1 MRKPVLVIFLIGMVL
16 SGALWA
22 AEEAAHG
29 EGGEHKE
36 TIWQFIGKWVNFAAL
51 VGILYFFLAKSIH
64 VQDKFKAEA
73 DEIRSSIE
81 SARQAKEE
89 AERQLQAMDQRMQ
102 QMSEEVTRIKTQAL
116 QDAEEEKKRI
126 LDSAQKE
133 AQRIVEMAH
142 REVDNEIRL
151 ARKVLRKHVAD
162 LSVQQGQKIIEQEI
176 NDDDHRRLVKTY
188 IEEFGK

>member
-1 MRKPVLVIFLIGMVL
+1 MRILILVFVFLFLVGG
-16 SGALWA
+16 SLWA

-29 EGGEHKE
+29 AEGEHHE
-36 TIWQFIGKWVNFAAL
+36 TIWQTIGKWVNFAAL
-51 VGILYFFLAKSIH
+51 VSILYLFLNKSIR

-73 DEIRSSIE
+73 DEIRRSIE
-81 SARQAKEE
+81 SAREAKEE

-102 QMSEEVTRIKTQAL
+102 LMSQEVTRIKTQAL

-142 REVDNEIRL
+142 REVDNEVRL
-151 ARKVLRKHVAD
+151 ARKVLRRHAAD

-176 NDDDHRRLVKTY
+176 NDEDQRRLVKTY

>member
-1 MRKPVLVIFLIGMVL
+1 MRKSVLVIFMIAMALT
-16 SGALWA
+16 GALWA

-29 EGGEHKE
+29 EGAEHKE
-36 TIWQFIGKWVNFAAL
+36 TIWQFIGKWVNFGAL
-51 VGILYFFLAKSIH
+51 VGILYLFLAKSIR

-102 QMSEEVTRIKTQAL
+102 QMSEEVTRIKIHAL

-142 REVDNEIRL
+142 REVDNEVRL

-176 NDDDHRRLVKTY
+176 NDEDQRRLINTY